1 MLVTHMK
8 SNDRS
13 FDDILLQKELV
24 LRFLYNSSLWWRSI
38 FGGCRVK
45 FLCEFHRLNFTDNR
59 TRYNEK
65 SIFHLL
71 SFINLWVFSAHYLL
85 HMFCDLCRQ
94 VVSHGT
100 SLVTWS
106 IGIWPCRLSPSHKI
120 SILWSIIHQNQQIE
134 VDIYTSHLFVSLV
147 WVL

>member
-1 MLVTHMK
+1 MNSSLCKDALNHDSRWMLVSHLK

-13 FDDILLQKELV
+13 FDDILLPKEPV
-24 LRFLYNSSLWWRSI
+24 LTFLCITSLWWRSI
-38 FGGCRVK
+38 FGGCRAK
-45 FLCEFHRLNFTDNR
+45 FLCDFHRVNFTNNR
-59 TRYNEK
+59 TRLNEK
-65 SIFHLL
+65 FFFPLL

-85 HMFCDLCRQ
+85 HMFCDVCHQ

-120 SILWSIIHQNQQIE
+120 SKLWSIITKINQ
-134 VDIYTSHLFVSLV
+134 
-147 WVL
+147 